1 LRGPF
6 SPTWDEGFLF
16 LWRENLS
23 EESNQKLFNYIS
35 LLEKTNEELVKTLK
49 KCVELLTE
57 FKSSVPDPQSWQE
70 MLDVFQEAIKVG
82 ERIVGGK
89 TVH

>member
-1 LRGPF
+1 M
-6 SPTWDEGFLF
+6 
-16 LWRENLS
+16 S

-82 ERIVGGK
+82 ERIVGRK

>member
-1 LRGPF
+1 M
-6 SPTWDEGFLF
+6 
-16 LWRENLS
+16 N
-23 EESNQKLFNYIS
+23 EELDQKIFNYIA
-35 LLEKTNEELVKTLK
+35 LLEKTNGELVKTLK

-82 ERIVGGK
+82 ETIVGEE
-89 TVH
+89 TLH

>member
-1 LRGPF
+1 L
-6 SPTWDEGFLF
+6 
-16 LWRENLS
+16 N
-23 EESNQKLFNYIS
+23 EELDQKIYNYIA
-35 LLEKTNEELVKTLK
+35 LLENTNEELVKTLK